1 MSKRT
6 TVIAGVVA
14 IVVLFAGGL
23 AFLDRVTSEPSAT
36 RQAGPAPRA
45 EPEAQAPLAQPEPGL
60 PSQPSPSAPP
70 AAGESFQPP
79 PAPTQAPPPR
89 KVDLLTSLNL
99 VRTRILECAGALPP
113 VPDEEPGSNRAAAE
127 ARRKAPK
134 LNTVLQLDL
143 EMGDQVVRVAGAK
156 VLARGVASDVIL
168 ECAQLELHGQVLE
181 AASARPGPNL
191 KMRFALDR

>member
-6 TVIAGVVA
+6 TIVAGVVA

-23 AFLDRVTSEPSAT
+23 AFLDRVTSEPSAS

-45 EPEAQAPLAQPEPGL
+45 EPEAPAPQAQPEPGL
-60 PSQPSPSAPP
+60 APEAPLAAAPP
-70 AAGESFQPP
+70 AAGEPSQP
-79 PAPTQAPPPR
+79 PAPTQPPPPR

-99 VRTRILECAGALPP
+99 ARTRILECAGALPP

-156 VLARGVASDVIL
+156 VLARGVATDVIL

-181 AASARPGPNL
+181 ASSARPGPNL